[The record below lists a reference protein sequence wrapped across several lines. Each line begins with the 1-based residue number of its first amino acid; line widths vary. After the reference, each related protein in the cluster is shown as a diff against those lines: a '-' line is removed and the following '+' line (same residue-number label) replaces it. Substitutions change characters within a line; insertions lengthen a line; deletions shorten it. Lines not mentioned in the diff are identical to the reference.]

1 VSEGDL
7 YVTYAKQDE
16 DKEDDVAGTGN
27 GFVDVFDTDGNFI
40 QRVDS
45 RGKLNSPWGL
55 TFAPED
61 FGRSSHDLLVGNFGD
76 GRISAYSREGDH
88 FHFHGL
94 LQAPNGQPVAIEGLW
109 ALRFG
114 NDTFD
119 APHNVLFFTAGP
131 DDEEHGLFGSLT
143 ACQKSK
149 PTATLCQ

>member
-7 YVTYAKQDE
+7 YVTYAKQDA
-16 DKEDDVAGTGN
+16 DKKDDVAGKGN

-40 QRVDS
+40 QRVTS
-45 RGKLNSPWGL
+45 RGHFNSPWGL
-55 TFAPED
+55 VFAPEN
-61 FGRSSHDLLVGNFGD
+61 FGRFSHDLLVGNFGD
-76 GRISAYSREGDH
+76 GRINAYSQEGDH

-114 NDTFD
+114 NGGTTGPTN
-119 APHNVLFFTAGP
+119 ALFFTAGP

-143 ACQKSK
+143 ACQKSQ
-149 PTATLCQ
+149 CQ